1 MQLPAPVVKVYFAMV
16 DMDQE
21 VGPPRFLPGTHELT
35 AKQDR
40 FLGKATSSEVVQG
53 RIVTC
58 EGLQSSK
65 LIQQI
70 GREEEGDFTCSSLE
84 GRASI

>member
-1 MQLPAPVVKVYFAMV
+1 MELPAPVVKVYFAMV

-21 VGPPRFLPGTHELT
+21 VGPPRFLPGTHGLT

>member
-1 MQLPAPVVKVYFAMV
+1 MELPAPVVKVYFAMV

-40 FLGKATSSEVVQG
+40 FLGKATSSEVV
-53 RIVTC
+53 R
-58 EGLQSSK
+58 
-65 LIQQI
+65 
-70 GREEEGDFTCSSLE
+70 REEEGDFTCSSLE